1 MRNISEFF
9 EFLSNCNHQTIVDE
23 IREHCN
29 RIIDTKNNKPEILF
43 RFDIERLNTLTR
55 ISEWFIE
62 KKFPKMNQ
70 KNQSNPDEIL
80 TVEKVAQIL
89 KVTPQT
95 VYKLIK
101 KGKIQKVEISTID
114 KTGVTPKIRVIC
126 HASCWFSRQKPF
138 KMIGFFT

>member
-1 MRNISEFF
+1 
-9 EFLSNCNHQTIVDE
+9 
-23 IREHCN
+23 
-29 RIIDTKNNKPEILF
+29 
-43 RFDIERLNTLTR
+43 
-55 ISEWFIE
+55 
-62 KKFPKMNQ
+62 MNQ

-114 KTGVTPKIRVIC
+114 KPGVTPKIRV
-126 HASCWFSRQKPF
+126 RRGEVEKYLE
-138 KMIGFFT
+138 G